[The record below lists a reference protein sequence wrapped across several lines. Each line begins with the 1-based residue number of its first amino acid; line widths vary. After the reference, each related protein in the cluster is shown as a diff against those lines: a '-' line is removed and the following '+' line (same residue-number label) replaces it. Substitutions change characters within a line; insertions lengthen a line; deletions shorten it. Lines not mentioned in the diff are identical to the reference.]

1 MDTVQLTFT
10 AEEVVDHHFNA
21 FLKNDVDEIM
31 KDYVD
36 ESEIWNSEGR
46 IQGLEAIAGF
56 FAYAFSVL
64 PKKGTQFGIKQKI
77 VKGDWVYFAWNADSP
92 VISIPTGADTFV
104 VKHGKILLQTVAT
117 HLMSK

>member
-1 MDTVQLTFT
+1 METVQFVLT
-10 AEEVVDHHFNA
+10 AEEVVDHHFHA
-21 FLKNDVDEIM
+21 FLKNDVEEIM

-36 ESEIWNSEGR
+36 ESEIWTSEGR

-56 FAYAFSVL
+56 FSYAFTVL
-64 PKKGTQFGIKQKI
+64 PSPGTQFGIKQKL
-77 VKGDWVYFAWNADSP
+77 VKNNWVYRAWNADSP

-104 VKHGKILLQTVAT
+104 VEDGKIMLQTVVT

>member
-1 MDTVQLTFT
+1 METIQFTAT

-21 FLKNDVDEIM
+21 FLKNDVEEIM

-36 ESEIWNSEGR
+36 DSEIWTSEGR
-46 IQGLEAIAGF
+46 ICGLDAIANF
-56 FAYAFSVL
+56 FSYAFTVL
-64 PKKGTQFGIKQKI
+64 PSPGTQFGVKQKL
-77 VKGDWVYFAWNADSP
+77 VKHNWVYLAWNADSP

-104 VKHGKILLQTVAT
+104 VEGGKIMLQTVAT